1 MFWKPPGLVNLPASY
16 TVFRL
21 TSTVSSSLST
31 SRCLGQIPTTTG
43 GYQILP
49 FRLSLVT
56 ARSGMLKLRCA
67 LAEIIICIL
76 FWYLGARAQGCRQG
90 CVRVRCRNAPRF
102 VIRMQTNT
110 SKTSVFLSVRSVEDH
125 GLFLEY
131 KHRNWKLLCHLPFAS
146 SSIRSS
152 ISRTVDPSG

>member
-1 MFWKPPGLVNLPASY
+1 MPSTTRLSAALFDVGPLKQCSGSPPGLVNIPASY
-16 TVFRL
+16 TVSQL

-49 FRLSLVT
+49 FRLPIVT

-90 CVRVRCRNAPRF
+90 CDRVRCRNAPRF

-110 SKTSVFLSVRSVEDH
+110 SKTSIFLSVP
-125 GLFLEY
+125 L
-131 KHRNWKLLCHLPFAS
+131 
-146 SSIRSS
+146 
-152 ISRTVDPSG
+152 SGGSWPIP